1 MCGASTPGIKILR
14 YFVCIQDEAAAA
26 GAEKD
31 PAEAAMEAM
40 MIAAAAAAAE
50 EQARGNIPIQQDFF
64 TGVDASEAGAD
75 EDAPNPEEE

>member
-1 MCGASTPGIKILR
+1 M
-14 YFVCIQDEAAAA
+14 QDGAAAA
-26 GAEKD
+26 GAEED

-64 TGVDASEAGAD
+64 TGMDVNEAGAD